1 MYDKNL
7 LQSNGDS
14 ENREI
19 PIGGY
24 FASDRIPIFGD
35 ALEMWIF
42 TTFAPSKTVNIMPR
56 KKKPFSKDTKFA
68 ELLTDDRRLLQLLPR
83 FGIGLGFGD
92 RNVDQVCQMNQ
103 VNTDLF
109 LMICEIYSDNNYKP
123 GQNELQ
129 HIDMG
134 DLLSYLK
141 ASHQY
146 YLDERF
152 PHIEEHLQRIIEAC
166 GQKYGPMLSH
176 FYDEYKQEVMRHIKY
191 YEEEVVFPYIE
202 ALLNGKRTDSYKI
215 YEFEHNHT
223 NIQDTLDDMMNI
235 LLKYLPGDI
244 LPKERIEI
252 SYDIMEL
259 SDDLNRHSI
268 IEERILIPNVE
279 SLENTQP

>member
-1 MYDKNL
+1 MGAFL
-7 LQSNGDS
+7 
-14 ENREI
+14 
-19 PIGGY
+19 Y
-24 FASDRIPIFGD
+24 FCLIKI
-35 ALEMWIF
+35 
-42 TTFAPSKTVNIMPR
+42 VYIMTP
-56 KKKPFSKDTKFA
+56 KKIVFSKDTKFA
-68 ELLTDDRRLLQLLPR
+68 ELMTDDRRLLQLLPR

-103 VNTDLF
+103 VNTSLF
-109 LMICEIYSDNNYKP
+109 LMICEIYSDGSFKP
-123 GQNELQ
+123 EKHELQ
-129 HIDMG
+129 RIDMS

-141 ASHQY
+141 ASHLY

-152 PHIEEHLQRIIEAC
+152 PHIEEHLQRIIDAC

-202 ALLNGKRTDSYKI
+202 ALLNGQRTDSYKI
-215 YEFEHNHT
+215 DEFEHNHT

-252 SYDIMEL
+252 SHDIIEL
-259 SDDLNRHSI
+259 SDDLNRHSL
-268 IEERILIPNVE
+268 IEERILIPCVE
-279 SLENTQP
+279 SLENAQP

>member
-1 MYDKNL
+1 MT
-7 LQSNGDS
+7 
-14 ENREI
+14 
-19 PIGGY
+19 P
-24 FASDRIPIFGD
+24 
-35 ALEMWIF
+35 
-42 TTFAPSKTVNIMPR
+42 
-56 KKKPFSKDTKFA
+56 KKIVFSKDTKFA
-68 ELLTDDRRLLQLLPR
+68 ELMTDDRRLLQLLPR

-103 VNTDLF
+103 VNTSLF
-109 LMICEIYSDNNYKP
+109 LMICEIYSDGSFKP
-123 GQNELQ
+123 EKHELQ
-129 HIDMG
+129 RIDMS

-141 ASHQY
+141 ASHLY

-152 PHIEEHLQRIIEAC
+152 PHIEEHLQRIIDAC

-202 ALLNGKRTDSYKI
+202 ALLNGQRTDSYKI
-215 YEFEHNHT
+215 DEFEHNHT

-252 SYDIMEL
+252 SHDIIEL
-259 SDDLNRHSI
+259 SDDLNRHSL
-268 IEERILIPNVE
+268 IEERILIPCVE
-279 SLENTQP
+279 SLENAQS

>member
-1 MYDKNL
+1 MPHQY
-7 LQSNGDS
+7 
-14 ENREI
+14 E
-19 PIGGY
+19 
-24 FASDRIPIFGD
+24 
-35 ALEMWIF
+35 
-42 TTFAPSKTVNIMPR
+42 TIMS
-56 KKKPFSKDTKFA
+56 KKKTPFSKDSKFA
-68 ELLTDDRRLLQLLPR
+68 ELMTDDRRLLQLLPR

-92 RNVDQVCQMNQ
+92 HSVDQVCWMNL

-109 LMICEIYSDNNYKP
+109 LMICEIYSDSGFKP
-123 GQNELQ
+123 GKHELQ
-129 HIDMG
+129 HVDMG

-152 PHIEEHLQRIIEAC
+152 PHIEEHLQRIIDAC

-176 FYDEYKQEVMRHIKY
+176 FYGEYKQEVMRHIKY

-202 ALLNGKRTDSYKI
+202 ALLNGQRTDSYKI
-215 YEFEHNHT
+215 DEFEHNHT
-223 NIQDTLDDMMNI
+223 NIQDVLDDMMNI

-259 SDDLNRHSI
+259 SDDLNRHSL
-268 IEERILIPNVE
+268 IEERVLIPCVE
-279 SLENTQP
+279 SLEKAQP

>member
-1 MYDKNL
+1 
-7 LQSNGDS
+7 
-14 ENREI
+14 
-19 PIGGY
+19 
-24 FASDRIPIFGD
+24 
-35 ALEMWIF
+35 
-42 TTFAPSKTVNIMPR
+42 MP
-56 KKKPFSKDTKFA
+56 KKKTPFSKDTKFA
-68 ELLTDDRRLLQLLPR
+68 ELMTDDRRLLQLLPR

-92 RNVDQVCQMNQ
+92 RSLDQVCQMNQ

-109 LMICEIYSDNNYKP
+109 LMICEIYSDNSFKP
-123 GQNELQ
+123 EKTELQ
-129 HIDMG
+129 HVDMG
-134 DLLSYLK
+134 NLLSYLK
-141 ASHQY
+141 ASHLY

-152 PHIEEHLQRIIEAC
+152 PHIEEHLQRIIDAC

-202 ALLNGKRTDSYKI
+202 ALLNGQRTDSYKI
-215 YEFEHNHT
+215 DEFEHNHT

-259 SDDLNRHSI
+259 SDDLNRHSL
-268 IEERILIPNVE
+268 IEEHILIPCVE
-279 SLENTQP
+279 SLENAQP

>member
-14 ENREI
+14 KNCEI

-109 LMICEIYSDNNYKP
+109 LIICEIYSDNNYKP

-152 PHIEEHLQRIIEAC
+152 PHIEEHLQRIIKAC

-215 YEFEHNHT
+215 DEFEHNHT

>member
-1 MYDKNL
+1 ML
-7 LQSNGDS
+7 
-14 ENREI
+14 
-19 PIGGY
+19 
-24 FASDRIPIFGD
+24 
-35 ALEMWIF
+35 
-42 TTFAPSKTVNIMPR
+42 
-56 KKKPFSKDTKFA
+56 KKKNPFSKDTKFA

-92 RNVDQVCQMNQ
+92 RNVAQVCQMNN

-109 LMICEIYSDNNYKP
+109 LMICKIYSDNNFRP
-123 GQNELQ
+123 EQQELQ
-129 HIDMG
+129 HIDMSN
-134 DLLSYLK
+134 LLSYLK
-141 ASHQY
+141 ASHTY

-152 PHIEEHLQRIIEAC
+152 PHIEEHLQRIIDAC

-176 FYDEYKQEVMRHIKY
+176 FYDEYKQEVMRHIQY

-202 ALLNGKRTDSYKI
+202 ALLNGQHTDSYKI
-215 YEFEHNHT
+215 DEFEHNHT

-259 SDDLNRHSI
+259 SDDLNRHSL
-268 IEERILIPNVE
+268 IEERILIPYVE
-279 SLENTQP
+279 SIENAQP